1 MERGVDSLYTIE
13 DEDQHHSSL
22 RTGQEND
29 GGLEMEKRH
38 GMIYI
43 LDHTYTDCWGHNG
56 LQRDENGSRETN
68 EATPGATRRE
78 DSEGTHQVVLGKVQ
92 D

>member
-1 MERGVDSLYTIE
+1 MHTEQKGQHGRGTVREAERGTE

-29 GGLEMEKRH
+29 GGLETEKRR

-43 LDHTYTDCWGHNG
+43 LGHTYTRYWGHNG
-56 LQRDENGSRETN
+56 LQ
-68 EATPGATRRE
+68 
-78 DSEGTHQVVLGKVQ
+78 K
-92 D
+92 